1 MGDTKIQMESK
12 STKHQ
17 RSEFTM
23 RVGKHEAKVR
33 FDVFCHYSTFV
44 TAHQWFCL
52 CVPWSV
58 HQTHHVLCQGS
69 LSYGFNI
76 QYVGLLVVMI

>member
-17 RSEFTM
+17 KSEFTM

-33 FDVFCHYSTFV
+33 VGVFLPLLNFYYLVS
-44 TAHQWFCL
+44 L
-52 CVPWSV
+52 CIA
-58 HQTHHVLCQGS
+58 LCMR
-69 LSYGFNI
+69 I
-76 QYVGLLVVMI
+76 Q